1 MVYCRMVLKFNK
13 QRQQLLL
20 VAVTL
25 SGRQPFV
32 GFILRARFVTE
43 SDYIDHSPDERLN
56 GSVGEWVGHLARS
69 DTVTCVNG
77 QDVTT
82 HSDVRPKRQVSFM
95 WTSRSAY
102 APVQFL

>member
-1 MVYCRMVLKFNK
+1 MVYCRMVLKFKK
-13 QRQQLLL
+13 QRQQRHL

-43 SDYIDHSPDERLN
+43 SDCIDSSPDERLN
-56 GSVGEWVGHLARS
+56 GSVGEWVGHVARS
-69 DTVTCVNG
+69 VTVTCVDG
-77 QDVTT
+77 QDVAT
-82 HSDVRPKRQVSFM
+82 HSDVRPKTRVSFV